1 MEKSVMMKLQ
11 SPWYTYH
18 KKVQALFK
26 EDDKVNVRELAD
38 LGDGNYSFI
47 ILVSDKAKAE
57 AIKAIIND
65 KIEMG
70 NVTVTV
76 TVLGPDENGVND
88 IEADISTYETAFS
101 GNSIFSKVVSA
112 SIMGMNLNY
121 CIFTYDI
128 IQFWNDDMSD
138 YYGNFNGLA
147 EDIARDVFKE
157 TGVMFCTEKL

>member
-11 SPWYTYH
+11 PPWYTYH

-57 AIKAIIND
+57 AIKAIIKD

-70 NVTVTV
+70 NITVTV
-76 TVLGPDENGVND
+76 TVLGPDENGIND

-112 SIMGMNLNY
+112 SIMGLDLSY
-121 CIFTYDI
+121 CIFSYEI
-128 IQFWNDDMSD
+128 VQFWNDDLSD

-147 EDIARDVFKE
+147 EDIAREVLKE
-157 TGVMFCTEKL
+157 TSVMFCTEKF

>member
-1 MEKSVMMKLQ
+1 MEKSAIMKLQ
-11 SPWYTYH
+11 PPWYTYH

-26 EDDKVNVRELAD
+26 DDDKVNVREWAD

-57 AIKAIIND
+57 AIKAIIKD

-70 NVTVTV
+70 NITMTV

-88 IEADISTYETAFS
+88 IEADISAYETAFS

-112 SIMGMNLNY
+112 FVEGFSFDY
-121 CIFTYDI
+121 CIFSYDI
-128 IQFWNDDMSD
+128 VQFWNDDMSD

-147 EDIARDVFKE
+147 EDIARDVLKE